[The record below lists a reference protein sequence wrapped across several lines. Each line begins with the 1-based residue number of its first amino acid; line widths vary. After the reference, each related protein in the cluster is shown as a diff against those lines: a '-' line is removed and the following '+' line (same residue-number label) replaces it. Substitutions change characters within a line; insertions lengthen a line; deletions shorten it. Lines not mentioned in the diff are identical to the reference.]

1 MKSNVEEI
9 IASLDLDTDERAKL
23 SAEIVEENHSAGLY
37 NLPVLRK
44 SRHLTLKAL
53 AQRLDTSEN
62 SVWHIE
68 RTVKKG
74 QPILSSV
81 VNYLDALGYGVTVY
95 AVTNIDEQYV
105 LLTTDNEKDSNP
117 LRYLRIARGF
127 TQAHV
132 AELMDSNTMNV
143 SNMERTAM
151 SELSMKNVF
160 PYVDA
165 LDMEVTVEFQDIGD
179 PGDKYVAARDENKR
193 IHSLGELRKGVI
205 QEKIGQELNMTAG
218 RISHR
223 ERSTIGQLPVKFV
236 ANYLSAIGYELTMNI
251 TSRDGSLYEI
261 VHDDDDN
268 FTIVAA
274 QENGS

>member
-23 SAEIVEENHSAGLY
+23 NAEIVEENHSAGLY

-53 AQRLDTSEN
+53 ARRLDTSEN

-81 VNYLDALGYGVTVY
+81 VNYLDALGYGITVY
-95 AVTNIDEQYV
+95 ATYEDVQYV
-105 LLTTDNEKDSNP
+105 LLTTDDEKDSNQ
-117 LRYLRIARGF
+117 LRDLRVARGF

-274 QENGS
+274 QENKS